1 MALGGLKV
9 FTCIWE
15 DRSKAAMKASQ
26 ANAAIPAVLGG
37 ALGSSRSQEQGYLE
51 QRQMERRINTG
62 RSL

>member
-1 MALGGLKV
+1 
-9 FTCIWE
+9 
-15 DRSKAAMKASQ
+15 MKASQ

>member
-1 MALGGLKV
+1 
-9 FTCIWE
+9 
-15 DRSKAAMKASQ
+15 MKASQ
-26 ANAAIPAVLGG
+26 ANAAIPAVVDG